1 MRRLSGPLLLLGCFV
16 LIPTL
21 AQAQAT
27 LAGVVRDPSEAVL
40 PGVTVEASSP
50 VLIEKSRTAVT
61 DGTGQYRLTQ
71 LPPGTYEVVYTL
83 SGFSVVKRSGVE
95 VSGSGVIAIN
105 IDLKVGALAET
116 ITVTGETPVVDTQSA
131 RHQSVLSNDTISTLP
146 ATRTYGALLAAVPG
160 LQVQGNG

>member
-1 MRRLSGPLLLLGCFV
+1 MRRLSAATILVGTLLFV
-16 LIPTL
+16 PTAAY
-21 AQAQAT
+21 AQAV
-27 LAGVVRDPSEAVL
+27 LAGVVHDTSGAVL

-61 DGTGQYRLTQ
+61 
-71 LPPGTYEVVYTL
+71 E
-83 SGFSVVKRSGVE
+83 RSGVE

-105 IDLKVGALAET
+105 VDLKVGAVAET
-116 ITVTGETPVVDTQSA
+116 ITVSGETPVVDTQSA

-160 LQVQGNG
+160 LQVQGNGTAAITPFMAMFTANG